1 MNSILPL
8 PRCATTS
15 GRCKTLEHRI
25 ARYLSPIGPI
35 LLAYTENALTG
46 LWFEGQKHL
55 PAGLPE
61 PRPETSDIAKQTI
74 LWLDRY
80 FSGSAD
86 PSPVRLCPQ
95 GTPYQRLVWAEL
107 EKIPYGETVSYGELA
122 KRLSLQGRKTAAR
135 AVGSAVARNP
145 ISILIPCHRVLA
157 SDGSLHGYAGGLKRK
172 QYLLKLEQKA

>member
-1 MNSILPL
+1 MESF
-8 PRCATTS
+8 RV
-15 GRCKTLEHRI
+15 
-25 ARYLSPIGPI
+25 ARYESPIGPI

-55 PAGLPE
+55 PADLPA
-61 PRPETSDIAKQTI
+61 PDPDTGAIAQRTF

-86 PSPVRLCPQ
+86 PSLVRLCPQ
-95 GTPYQRLVWAEL
+95 GTPYQQLVWAEL
-107 EKIPYGETVSYGELA
+107 EKLPYGETVSYGELA
-122 KRLSLQGRKTAAR
+122 RRLGARGRKTSAR

-157 SDGSLHGYAGGLKRK
+157 SDGGLHGYAGGLERK
-172 QYLLKLEQKA
+172 HYLLKLEQKD